1 MLFSCLSVE
10 DYPIEE
16 LDRLWKILLIN
27 QFHDII
33 PGSSINLVYQTT
45 HAEYEQIQKGCDQ
58 LMNESAK
65 KLFKKDSESF
75 VLLNTLSY
83 SWKGSVKIPESFENH
98 HILDEGG
105 NEIPLQR
112 TEEGVFALVELN
124 ALSFTTFK
132 KGDSVVHNLEKDDN
146 LSLENNLV
154 RYEFDEKGALISAY
168 DKELE
173 KEFIAGLGNVLSL
186 YEDRP
191 NNWDAWDV
199 DFFYRE
205 ALIETAEMTHAS
217 SHSKGSVLQQLKFEF
232 KIGNS
237 SIQQLVSLNPL
248 SKRLD
253 FLTNVDW
260 YENHKMLR
268 VHFPVSVRAEQ
279 ASFDIQYGYVKR
291 NTHRNTSWDKA
302 KFEVVGHKYA
312 DLSDHDNGVA
322 LLNDCKYGYMVHD
335 NLLDLNLL
343 RSPTNPDPDADKG
356 SHSFTYSL
364 FPHKDSLIHSD
375 VINEASC
382 LNQEPI
388 LFDGV
393 SGKVKIPVKL
403 DGQGLELSVLKKAEK
418 EDAWIIRIIETHGR
432 VSSGSI
438 ELGGE
443 IAECDLMEWKE
454 LSKREMVN
462 GSFKIKLNPFEIKT
476 FKLLY

>member
-1 MLFSCLSVE
+1 MC
-10 DYPIEE
+10 IR
-16 LDRLWKILLIN
+16 DR
-27 QFHDII
+27 
-33 PGSSINLVYQTT
+33 
-45 HAEYEQIQKGCDQ
+45 
-58 LMNESAK
+58 
-65 KLFKKDSESF
+65 
-75 VLLNTLSY
+75 SY
-83 SWKGSVKIPESFENH
+83 IWKGSVKIPESFENH

-105 NEIPLQR
+105 NAIPLQR
-112 TEEGVFALVELN
+112 TEEGVFALLELN
-124 ALSFTTFK
+124 ALSFTTLK
-132 KGDSVVHNLEKDDN
+132 KGDSVVHNLEKDDS

-173 KEFIAGLGNVLSL
+173 KEFMAGLGNVLSL

-205 ALIETAEMTHAS
+205 ALIETAEMTYAS
-217 SHSKGSVLQQLKFEF
+217 SHSKGSVSQQLKFEF

-356 SHSFTYSL
+356 FHSFTYSL

-393 SGKVKIPVKL
+393 VSGKVKIPVKL
-403 DGQGLELSVLKKAEK
+403 NGQGLELSVLKKAEK

-438 ELGGE
+438 ELSGE

-454 LSKREMVN
+454 LSKRKMVN
-462 GSFKIKLNPFEIKT
+462 GHFKLKLNPFEIKT
-476 FKLLY
+476 FKIFY